1 MRREQE
7 PLIPIRDTI
16 PSKRFPIVTIL
27 LIVANALVFVFE
39 LSLGETLDHFIAAFG
54 LIPAQIQ
61 TDAMHHSYVWVV
73 VPFFTSIFL
82 HGGWLHLAG
91 NMLYLWIFG
100 DNVEDKMGHG
110 RFSLFYILCGIGGS
124 ILQFS
129 MNPTSPFPTI
139 GASGAIAGV
148 LGSYLLMFPKS
159 RVLTLV
165 PIFFFFTF
173 IEIPAVVFLGIWFL
187 IQFLSGTMSLTG
199 SSAANAGGIAWWAH
213 IGGFASGVILVLP
226 FRKYK

>member
-1 MRREQE
+1 
-7 PLIPIRDTI
+7 LIPIRDTI

-27 LIVANALVFVFE
+27 LILGSALVFLFE
-39 LSLGETLDHFIAAFG
+39 LSLGKGLEHFIAMFG
-54 LIPAQIQ
+54 LTPAQIQ
-61 TDAMHHSYVWVV
+61 IDVERHSYVRVV

-82 HGGWLHLAG
+82 HGGWLHLIG

-110 RFSLFYILCGIGGS
+110 RFFLFYIMCGLGAS
-124 ILQFS
+124 LLHCYV
-129 MNPTSPFPTI
+129 NPASPVPTI

-148 LGSYLLMFPKS
+148 LGSYFLLFPKS
-159 RVLTLV
+159 KVVTLV

-173 IEIPAVVFLGIWFL
+173 IEIPAVVFLGFWFL
-187 IQFLSGTMSLTG
+187 MQFFSGTLSLAGQTP
-199 SSAANAGGIAWWAH
+199 AHVGGIAWWAH
-213 IGGFASGVILVLP
+213 VGGFASGIILVFP